1 MELVESL
8 NDLNVNIK
16 TIDNYLK
23 LKIEPEYSYGL
34 NLVKRGICFIALKEN
49 ELYKFYPSRFIGY
62 VNNDMESH
70 KNNEEKDGRVTNKA
84 ISRVLNIGPLPN
96 TTLEE
101 LYQVYCHSLGF
112 KAQNRE
118 NRKYWVIS

>member
-70 KNNEEKDGRVTNKA
+70 KNNEEKM
-84 ISRVLNIGPLPN
+84 
-96 TTLEE
+96 EE
-101 LYQVYCHSLGF
+101 
-112 KAQNRE
+112 
-118 NRKYWVIS
+118 